1 MPRSFC
7 YFLLPFLLWTG
18 CVPST
23 GQIERGLERE
33 LPKLLGPADRYDVE
47 IEGLRARSGE
57 AERVTAVGER
67 VRLEEAPVVDR
78 LDVELLGVTYDRGE
92 DRLERVERA
101 RATAR
106 ITPLDLAD
114 FLEAHRNVREASVTL
129 DAPNRATI
137 RLRPEVGGIALPRGV
152 TVEVTGRLEPDGRRL
167 RFEVSDVEAA
177 GVNLGR
183 AAASG
188 LSDLVNPLV
197 DLSGTP
203 ADLRVTDV
211 RVENGV
217 LRLDAT
223 GNPTGL
229 RLRQPGW

>member
-1 MPRSFC
+1 MRLSPLW
-7 YFLLPFLLWTG
+7 FLLPSLLFAG
-18 CVPST
+18 CVPSA
-23 GQIERGLERE
+23 GQIERGLEDE
-33 LPKLLGPADRYDVE
+33 LPELLGPADRYDVE

-57 AERVTAVGER
+57 ASRVTAVGER
-67 VRLEEAPVVDR
+67 VQLREAPVVDR
-78 LDVELLGVTYDRGE
+78 LDVELLGVKYDRGE

-101 RATAR
+101 SATAR

-114 FLEAHRNVREASVTL
+114 FLEAHRNVREAAVAF

-152 TVEVTGRLEPDGRRL
+152 TVEVTGRLEPAGRRL
-167 RFEVSDVEAA
+167 HFEVTDVEAA
-177 GVNLGR
+177 GVNLGQ

-188 LSDLVNPLV
+188 LADLVNPLV
-197 DLSGTP
+197 DLSDSP
-203 ADLRVTDV
+203 AELRVTDV
-211 RVENGV
+211 RVEDGL

-229 RLRQPGW
+229 RLREPGR

>member
-1 MPRSFC
+1 MRRSPLW
-7 YFLLPFLLWTG
+7 LLLSSLLFTG

-23 GQIERGLERE
+23 GQIERGLEAE

-57 AERVTAVGER
+57 ASRVTAVGER
-67 VRLEEAPVVDR
+67 VRLREAPVVDR
-78 LDVELLGVTYDRGE
+78 LDVELLGVKYDRGE

-101 RATAR
+101 SATAR

-114 FLEAHRNVREASVTL
+114 FLEAHRNVREAAVTFA
-129 DAPNRATI
+129 APNRATI

-152 TVEVTGRLEPDGRRL
+152 TVEVTGRLEPAGRRL
-167 RFEVSDVEAA
+167 HVEVTDVSAA
-177 GVNLGR
+177 GVSLGR

-188 LSDLVNPLV
+188 LADLVNPLV
-197 DLSGTP
+197 DLSDSP

-211 RVENGV
+211 RVEDGV